1 VLRSLLL
8 LLLCILQMLPWIG
21 ELLMTQGDKSA
32 SIWWIGALFSAGAI
46 LMITRWANAK
56 GLASVRLDLSGWQKR
71 TVLYAFLIG
80 LVSYGAVFLIRLAIG
95 GLEVVGM
102 LPLSRWWIAL
112 AGSLLTTFYI
122 AFTEEIIFRGF
133 VFSNLRRRYSTAVA
147 VTGSLFLFV
156 LFHLPKWEALMT
168 SPYLFHLIASGLVFT
183 IAYVKSNTL
192 WHSIGLHWGWNMGA
206 FALMEYKETVV
217 WTQRHTPFGWFDLSG
232 WISILIN
239 GILIFVII
247 NLYKSRKLSF
257 TTLNR

>member
-1 VLRSLLL
+1 
-8 LLLCILQMLPWIG
+8 MK
-21 ELLMTQGDKSA
+21 QGDRPA
-32 SIWWIGALFSAGAI
+32 SIWWVGALCSAGAI

-56 GLASVRLDLSGWQKR
+56 GLASVRLDLNGWRKR
-71 TVLYAFLIG
+71 TVLYAYLFG

-102 LPLSRWWIAL
+102 PPLSHWWIAL

-133 VFSNLRRRYSTAVA
+133 VFSNLHRRYSTAVA
-147 VTGSLFLFV
+147 VTGSLILFI
-156 LFHLPKWEALMT
+156 LFHLPKWQSFMT

-217 WTQRHTPFGWFDLSG
+217 WTQQHSSFGWFDLSG
-232 WISILIN
+232 WISVLMN
-239 GILIFVII
+239 GILIVVIM
-247 NLYKSRKLSF
+247 NLNKSTKLSF
-257 TTLNR
+257 WLNR